1 MHQRCCYIYTA
12 SARRGAELAAGLTVQ
27 LAGLLWRLCRVGLS
41 QQKPRMKRLRI
52 PQAIRNKPSR
62 MLLSSASEYSYDT
75 RIFAMA
81 APRRPPPA
89 WRGGTEEEEDDRCT
103 EDEGGGG
110 GGGGDA
116 VRFLLRNC

>member
-1 MHQRCCYIYTA
+1 MRSPCG
-12 SARRGAELAAGLTVQ
+12 GAVAGLTVQ
-27 LAGLLWRLCRVGLS
+27 LAGLLWRLCSVGLS

-81 APRRPPPA
+81 APRRHL
-89 WRGGTEEEEDDRCT
+89 RGHGGGGAGLEEEEQ
-103 EDEGGGG
+103 E
-110 GGGGDA
+110 
-116 VRFLLRNC
+116 VLLLLQLQTHC

>member
-1 MHQRCCYIYTA
+1 M
-12 SARRGAELAAGLTVQ
+12 
-27 LAGLLWRLCRVGLS
+27 GLS

-81 APRRPPPA
+81 APRRHL
-89 WRGGTEEEEDDRCT
+89 RGHGGVAGLEEEGSSRRNGMEQ
-103 EDEGGGG
+103 EE
-110 GGGGDA
+110 
-116 VRFLLRNC
+116 VLLQLQAHC

>member
-1 MHQRCCYIYTA
+1 M
-12 SARRGAELAAGLTVQ
+12 AALTVQ

-75 RIFAMA
+75 RIFAMV

-89 WRGGTEEEEDDRCT
+89 WRRKRRMDD
-103 EDEGGGG
+103 G
-110 GGGGDA
+110 
-116 VRFLLRNC
+116 

>member
-1 MHQRCCYIYTA
+1 M
-12 SARRGAELAAGLTVQ
+12 SGLTVQ

-52 PQAIRNKPSR
+52 PQAIRNKPSL

-89 WRGGTEEEEDDRCT
+89 WRGGPEQEEEEEEEEEET
-103 EDEGGGG
+103 
-110 GGGGDA
+110 
-116 VRFLLRNC
+116 VFLCC